1 MFGVKSFG
9 EESNSRSLINVRRSL
24 NFDEVIKKP
33 REPNLTDVKTEREGS
48 ASLTVGFT
56 SEKPSHQFYSDVP
69 MWFAKRRQ
77 QWKKQHKEGLAV
89 DSARL
94 CTLQANPQ
102 TPFPRPFQNV
112 IICVATATAQSSSDV
127 PDSLPDYLPRGR
139 EFLNPSADNKF
150 LLFTPERVTYKAK
163 RITFSRLE

>member
-1 MFGVKSFG
+1 MLLLDHSLLVSLMYCT
-9 EESNSRSLINVRRSL
+9 RSAPFFIFQHLCMPP
-24 NFDEVIKKP
+24 FH
-33 REPNLTDVKTEREGS
+33 
-48 ASLTVGFT
+48 F
-56 SEKPSHQFYSDVP
+56 Q

-89 DSARL
+89 DSTRL

-150 LLFTPERVTYKAK
+150 LLFTPERVTCKAK
-163 RITFSRLE
+163 RITFPRLE